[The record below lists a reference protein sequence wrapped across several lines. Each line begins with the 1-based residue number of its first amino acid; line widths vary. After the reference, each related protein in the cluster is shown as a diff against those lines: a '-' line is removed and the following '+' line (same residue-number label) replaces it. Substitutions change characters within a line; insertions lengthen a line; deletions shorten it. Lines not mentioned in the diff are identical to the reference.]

1 MSAAQYIQVAVLA
14 IIKMAKIFGC
24 CILIAVA
31 ITIATM
37 TILKQ
42 CFGIS
47 TRKLVRGFLGLEK
60 K

>member
-1 MSAAQYIQVAVLA
+1 MSDVQVVVLA

-24 CILIAVA
+24 YTLMAVVVIL
-31 ITIATM
+31 TIMA
-37 TILKQ
+37 ILKQ

-47 TRKLVRGFLGLEK
+47 TKKLVYGFLKSK